1 MAKLADLSRPVMR
14 RAACLKADKRSG
26 LFGEE
31 RQNLGAL
38 QPTPEYQLAG
48 LAGPVD
54 LKDVLGNIKADDEVG
69 H

>member
-1 MAKLADLSRPVMR
+1 MG
-14 RAACLKADKRSG
+14 RATGLKADERSR

-38 QPTPEYQLAG
+38 QLAPEDNLAG
-48 LAGPVD
+48 LADPVD